1 MRVFVSVFITAL
13 LCQAEVRAERL
24 LTAEE
29 RSFWSA
35 YAQLFPHEMG
45 GVVRADSS
53 LVQIHWHTSL
63 AKNYDSDVIML
74 GCANYSSG
82 DALGSIEYF
91 FFVL

>member
-1 MRVFVSVFITAL
+1 MRLLITGFITAL
-13 LCQAEVRAERL
+13 LYQVEAKAARI

-45 GVVRADSS
+45 GVVRSDDS

-63 AKNYDSDVIML
+63 QRIMIRML
-74 GCANYSSG
+74 LCLVVPIILA
-82 DALGSIEYF
+82 ATL
-91 FFVL
+91 

>member
-1 MRVFVSVFITAL
+1 MRLLITGFITAL
-13 LCQAEVRAERL
+13 LYQVEAKAARI

-45 GVVRADSS
+45 GVVRSDDS

-63 AKNYDSDVIML
+63 AKNYDSDAIML

-82 DALGSIEYF
+82 DALG
-91 FFVL
+91 